1 MWKLNHTF
9 NLFLKN
15 IEYVL
20 AQVLHVKI
28 WMVVVIIYNLW

>member
-1 MWKLNHTF
+1 MWKLSHTF

>member
-28 WMVVVIIYNLW
+28 WMVVVMIYNLW